1 MRCRSSDLS
10 NEELPLDSIAC
21 WQRANQ
27 FLRNDSPRPLIFL
40 KAESVKPFPHGREFI
55 TMIAERSSGFG
66 GWPSPRCPITS
77 RLLVGRCTL
86 GAHGTA
92 CSSPE
97 SLGRRQGPSRP
108 VL

>member
-1 MRCRSSDLS
+1 MRCPSLVLASD
-10 NEELPLDSIAC
+10 ELPLDSIAC

-40 KAESVKPFPHGREFI
+40 EVESAKRFPNGPEFI

-97 SLGRRQGPSRP
+97 SLGRRQGSSRP
-108 VL
+108 IL